1 MSAVFPNQPG
11 YLIYH
16 DPTVVH
22 YPKKSHVYQ
31 EKELFKE
38 IKPPRDFKLPNQTK
52 PDDPVMK
59 VGSSYSQSIFQNP
72 YGNNVQEQYNPDFVK
87 LDKMVLR
94 FYGYFKESVEEN
106 ELENAR
112 IRLLVIFYYLQ
123 DDTISV
129 IDTKQENSGIPQGA
143 FLNRGKVRKSNDDY
157 YTYKDF
163 EVGKDVVFYGKI
175 IRLYDCDIYTRQFYA
190 ENGVTQPPRQ
200 EHPMDPFLIKL
211 TTKPVLQ
218 KDHLMKDYLEYS
230 MGGGKVKPAKQFL
243 ENDRKVLRF
252 NATFEGLKYIIH
264 YYLSDDT
271 VEIREVNY
279 TNSGRDPFPLL
290 LKRNRLPRKFC
301 VPQPG
306 EVGQFDF
313 YTDADIEPF
322 MTLWAFNRPFK
333 ILGCDEFTAEYYLKN
348 YRRNFPVGGF
358 EDPPQKSKSGIVIPP
373 YNGYGSEED
382 SLGNCLRLLNK
393 PPKKDY
399 YKYIDNDRT
408 ILRFLAKLNT
418 KVMEDVDRRFLISFF
433 LCDDS
438 IQVYEMANRNSGI
451 WEGKFLERGQYKN
464 VENENKKFTISD
476 FEIGKSMR
484 INTFSFHVLDADEFT
499 KKWIAENFS

>member
-1 MSAVFPNQPG
+1 MTSIFPKQPGYSYYHNPTLTDFKKTSYAQQDRIQFGEIHQQKSFNLPNQP
-11 YLIYH
+11 I
-16 DPTVVH
+16 PE
-22 YPKKSHVYQ
+22 Q
-31 EKELFKE
+31 
-38 IKPPRDFKLPNQTK
+38 PR
-52 PDDPVMK
+52 MK
-59 VGSSYSQSIFQNP
+59 IGNSYSQDTFTNP
-72 YGNNVQEQYNPDFVK
+72 YGAEIAEQYQPDFVK
-87 LDKMVLR
+87 LDKQVLR
-94 FYGYFKESVEEN
+94 FYGYFKESVVET

-112 IRLLVIFYYLQ
+112 IRLLVICYYLL
-123 DDTISV
+123 DDSIS
-129 IDTKQENSGIPQGA
+129 IADTKQVNSGIPQGP
-143 FLNRGKVRKSNDDY
+143 FLKKGPIRKEDGTLFKFSDFKVG
-157 YTYKDF
+157 T
-163 EVGKDVVFYGKI
+163 DVLIYGKYVHI
-175 IRLYDCDIYTRQFYA
+175 YDCDDYTRQFCRA
-190 ENGVTQPPRQ
+190 NGVEQGPKEEVPV
-200 EHPMDPFLIKL
+200 DAFALKV
-211 TTKPVLQ
+211 TTKPKIV

-230 MGGGKVKPAKQFL
+230 MGGGKVKSAKQFL

-252 NATFEGLKYIIH
+252 NAKFEGLKYIIH
-264 YYLSDDT
+264 YYLADDT

-301 VPQPG
+301 IPQPG
-306 EVGQFDF
+306 EVGAFDF

-358 EDPPQKSKSGIVIPP
+358 EDPPQKEKGRIVIPP
-373 YNGYGSEED
+373 YNGFGSEED
-382 SLGNCLRLLNK
+382 SLGNCLRLENK

-399 YKYIDNDRT
+399 YKYIDNDKI

-418 KVMEDVDRRFLISFF
+418 KILEDVDRRFLILFF
-433 LCDDS
+433 LSDDS

-499 KKWIAENFS
+499 KKWMADNLH